1 MFVGAQVVNPELAC
15 PRFFG
20 GGFAVE
26 EEDVA
31 LDALGVEDAG
41 RQSQQRVYVGLFE
54 ELAPQGLASAAFE
67 EDVVRHDDRGAAV
80 LLQDG
85 EDVLEEVELFVARAR
100 PKINQTPS
108 ANAGVFS
115 TIRAVSLSYR

>member
-67 EDVVRHDDRGAAV
+67 EDVVGHNDRGAAV
-80 LLQDG
+80 LLQNG
-85 EDVLEEVELFVARAR
+85 KDVLEKVELFVARAWPR
-100 PKINQTPS
+100 NRRD
-108 ANAGVFS
+108 AR
-115 TIRAVSLSYR
+115 RAIVSLRHRLR